1 MLNLMV
7 LHWGTS
13 MTQTINID
21 CNAPRGK
28 FATRSG
34 RGSFCAG
41 QDFDTI
47 PVYKYDVPQIA
58 QVLN

>member
-7 LHWGTS
+7 LHWGTI
-13 MTQTINID
+13 TQQISLD
-21 CNAPRGK
+21 CNARNGS
-28 FATRSG
+28 FTRKPKS
-34 RGSFCAG
+34 GSFCAG

-47 PVYKYDVPQIA
+47 PDYNHEIQY